1 MNSPA
6 NPPADS
12 PAPNS
17 PAPDSPAPNPPADSP
32 ALPLLVT
39 GATGVLGRE
48 VLRRARDTGRPVH
61 ALTRRTALPAGDGTH
76 WHTGDLTAGTG
87 LDAALADVDA
97 VIHCASDPR
106 HPKNDLPALRHLLE
120 AARRA
125 GVRHVVNISIVG
137 VDRIPM
143 RYYRV
148 KLRGEELL
156 AASGLGWTNLR
167 ATQFPQL
174 LDGMLG
180 TLAKLPVLPMPS
192 RTPVQPV
199 HPAEVA
205 ARLVELALG
214 EPAGHAPDFAGPET
228 RPATDLA
235 TGWLRAHDRRR
246 PVLPLHLPGRAGRA
260 LRAGALTAPRNARGT
275 RTWED
280 FLAAKR

>member
-1 MNSPA
+1 MNDR
-6 NPPADS
+6 ND
-12 PAPNS
+12 
-17 PAPDSPAPNPPADSP
+17 
-32 ALPLLVT
+32 LPLLVT

-48 VLRRARDTGRPVH
+48 VLRHARTTGRPVR
-61 ALTRRTALPAGDGTH
+61 ALTRRTAHPGHPTDTGTGTGTNSDTD
-76 WHTGDLTAGTG
+76 WYTGDLTAGTG
-87 LDAALADVDA
+87 LDAAFAGVDA

-106 HPKNDLPALRHLLE
+106 HPKNDLPAFHHLLD

-143 RYYRV
+143 NYYRI
-148 KLRGEELL
+148 KLRGEQLL

-180 TLAKLPVLPMPS
+180 SLAKLPLLPMVS

-214 EPAGHAPDFAGPET
+214 EPVGRAPDFAGPET
-228 RPATDLA
+228 RLATDLA
-235 TGWLRAHDRRR
+235 ADWLRSTGRRR

-260 LRAGALTAPRNARGT
+260 LREGALTAPRNAYGT
-275 RTWED
+275 RSWAEY
-280 FLAAKR
+280 LAGK